1 MKLNLKALALAA
13 GILWGAVI
21 LLTALLN
28 LMWPTYGGAFL
39 SGISSLYPG
48 YTPGAGAGSMV
59 IGTLYGFV
67 DGAIAGL
74 VFGWLYN
81 ALAR

>member
-13 GILWGAVI
+13 GILWGAAI

-28 LMWPTYGGAFL
+28 EMWPPYGGTFL
-39 SGISSLYPG
+39 SGIASLYPG
-48 YTPGAGAGSMV
+48 YSPGAGAGSIV

-81 ALAR
+81 LFAR